1 MNKLELRM
9 KYKEDTANS
18 AEPITAYARMGKFG
32 DVILDQCDIDERI
45 IAQLPHDNSGRQR
58 EISFPDPEYNKWL
71 EEKLMEL
78 LK

>member
-45 IAQLPHDNSGRQR
+45 IAQLPHDNSGSQR

-71 EEKLMEL
+71 EEKLIEL
-78 LK
+78 MK